1 MFSVTF
7 YKNLS
12 DKRVVS
18 KNLETIKTIENCVYK
33 EDSTILNTNIIV
45 SYDTD
50 IIQSNYCYIS
60 DNNRYY
66 YITEKTKLSGGKILL
81 NCNIDVLMSN
91 KDELLQL
98 TATVDRNENES
109 NAYLIDENYKALSYK
124 EIVCKSFPQGMTR
137 DSIILMTV
145 G

>member
-1 MFSVTF
+1 MFNVVF
-7 YKNLS
+7 YKNTS
-12 DKRVVS
+12 DYKCVN
-18 KNLETIKTIENCVYK
+18 KTLTEIKKIENAVFK
-33 EDSTILNTNIIV
+33 DSNNIITPQLLIT
-45 SYDTD
+45 YDSN
-50 IIQSNYCYIS
+50 IFNSNYCYIS

-66 YITEKTKLSGGKILL
+66 YIKDIVKMQGGKLL
-81 NCNIDVLMSN
+81 VDCEVDVLMSN
-91 KDELLQL
+91 KNEILQL

>member
-12 DKRVVS
+12 VKRVVS

-98 TATVDRNENES
+98 TATVDRNQNES
-109 NAYLIDENYKALSYK
+109 NAYLIDNNYKALAYK
-124 EIVCKSFPQGMTR
+124 EIVCKSFPSGMTK

>member
-18 KNLETIKTIENCVYK
+18 KNLETIKTLENCVYK

-45 SYDTD
+45 SYDSD
-50 IIQSNYCYIS
+50 IMQSNYCYIS

-66 YITEKTKLSGGKILL
+66 YISEKTKLSGGKILL